1 MRIAITLHP
10 QKTTMKNLFIAATKK
25 TPEID
30 FNVNGQLKISGSSYP
45 ENTRDFY
52 GPIINWLEEFLFS
65 TTEEITINVDLKYIN
80 TATTRAIL
88 DIITK
93 VRALSKSTVNVA
105 WMYEVEDADMFE
117 TGEDLESITNLK
129 FDFIEKVS

>member
-1 MRIAITLHP
+1 
-10 QKTTMKNLFIAATKK
+10 MKNLFIAATKK

-93 VRALSKSTVNVA
+93 VRALSKSTVNVN
-105 WMYEVEDADMFE
+105 WMYEIEDADMFE

-129 FDFIEKVS
+129 FDFIEKVN